1 MKRAFSSSW
10 KSSSQVRKQRK
21 YRYNAP
27 LHVRNR
33 FLNAH
38 LSKELRAKHGMRSL
52 PLRKGDEVSVM
63 RGNFAGKK
71 AKVNSVDLARLRV
84 TLEGL
89 TRSKRDGSKSNIV
102 FRPSALKIIALGS
115 DDKRRIAA
123 HNKTME
129 NKNAPHKS

>member
-27 LHVRNR
+27 LHVRNT

-52 PLRKGDEVSVM
+52 PVRKGDEVSVM

-84 TLEGL
+84 TLEGI

-102 FRPSALKIIALGS
+102 FRPSALKIIAFGS

-123 HNKTME
+123 HNQTME
-129 NKNAPHKS
+129 NKDAPHKS